1 MTLWRSRRGVK
12 RMLFLGVYQFVTEIH
27 WIFGKIHRNWTSL
40 GMFLYFPT
48 LLHFLSDIG
57 INLFSTT
64 PLHYQ
69 IFIIKSIMSSFMGRN
84 QIQKKYWRN
93 LSCLQIIGEK
103 SQTTLKLLI
112 SRNYTFNLF
121 YCADLKMLCIVLIFS
136 VGHTFLNNI
145 SIHGSYVM
153 LI

>member
-1 MTLWRSRRGVK
+1 MLSNICSFDSFLTIFAGTEKRFLFKKLWRMILWRSRREGGVK
-12 RMLFLGVYQFVTEIH
+12 RMLFLGVYQFVTKIH
-27 WIFGKIHRNWTSL
+27 WLFGKIHRNWTSL

-69 IFIIKSIMSSFMGRN
+69 IFIIKSIMSSFMGSN
-84 QIQKKYWRN
+84 QIQKKWRN
-93 LSCLQIIGEK
+93 LSCLQIIGKK

-112 SRNYTFNLF
+112 SGNYTL
-121 YCADLKMLCIVLIFS
+121 
-136 VGHTFLNNI
+136 
-145 SIHGSYVM
+145 
-153 LI
+153 